1 MTYDEIK
8 AMKAVKTELE
18 EIKGMWNSV
27 SESLT
32 EVKNRS
38 ESVTESLTEVKNRS
52 KLLEENMESMRK
64 TIADTIAIIETLD
77 YCKVCFSTKTES
89 VCTNPKC
96 VMGGIGSR

>member
-8 AMKAVKTELE
+8 AMKAIKTELE

-27 SESLT
+27 S
-32 EVKNRS
+32 
-38 ESVTESLTEVKNRS
+38 ESLTEVKNRS